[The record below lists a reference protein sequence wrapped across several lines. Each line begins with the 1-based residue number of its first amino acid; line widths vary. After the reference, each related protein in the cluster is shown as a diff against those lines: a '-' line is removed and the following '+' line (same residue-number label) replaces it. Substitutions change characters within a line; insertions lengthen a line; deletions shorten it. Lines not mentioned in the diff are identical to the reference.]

1 MAKTVTTTQ
10 ARADLLELISEVM
23 RDKQRIKITR
33 RGKTVAAL
41 VPAEDLER
49 IEGEDVESDKGQAKR
64 IIQRIRSGKE
74 NTVPISQ
81 VRDSK
86 RRK

>member
-23 RDKQRIKITR
+23 GDKQRIKITR
-33 RGKTVAAL
+33 RGRTVAAL
-41 VPAEDLER
+41 VSAEDLER
-49 IEGEDVESDKGQAKR
+49 IEGEDVESDKGQTKR

-74 NTVPISQ
+74 KTVPISQ
-81 VRDSK
+81 VSESK

>member
-10 ARADLLELISEVM
+10 ARADLLELIAEVM

-41 VPAEDLER
+41 VPADDLER
-49 IEGEDVESDKGQAKR
+49 IEGEDVESNKGHAKR
-64 IIQRIRSGKE
+64 IIEHIRSGKE
-74 NTVPISQ
+74 KTVPISQ
-81 VRDSK
+81 VGESK
-86 RRK
+86 QRK